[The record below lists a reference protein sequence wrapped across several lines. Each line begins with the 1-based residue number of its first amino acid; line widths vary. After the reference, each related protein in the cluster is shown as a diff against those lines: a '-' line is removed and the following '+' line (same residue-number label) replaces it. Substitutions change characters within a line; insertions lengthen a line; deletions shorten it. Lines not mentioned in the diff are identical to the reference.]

1 MIALRSVVV
10 VLLLTVGTGC
20 AARSAREA
28 PAPLPP
34 ITPSA
39 SIDTVWT
46 ADIGKG
52 GGRNLRLQPAV
63 VEGAVYTADS
73 TGRVRA
79 SAADSGKRL
88 WQTELDVPISGA
100 TGAGDGVVVVATR
113 KGGVI
118 ALDRADGK
126 ERWRT
131 AVSSEVLVPAT
142 AGGGA
147 VVVQSVDGK
156 LTALAAVDGKRLWVY
171 DRAEPALS
179 LRGTA
184 RPLVVDDVV
193 VSGLASGRLVALGL
207 KDGRLLWELPVS
219 QPRGRNEIERLVDV
233 DASPVVSGD
242 MLFAASYHGKLIGI
256 SLVNGN
262 VVWARDVSTYTDI
275 AADDARVYVSDERG
289 QVLAFDRASGAS
301 VWRQDKLRGRGLS
314 GPSRADD
321 YVVVGDFE
329 GYLHFLAPDDGRLVA
344 RHRLASDPI
353 PAPAITQAGVV
364 YAAAADTLAAL
375 RPSPR

>member
-1 MIALRSVVV
+1 MTSLRSVAV
-10 VLLLTVGTGC
+10 VLLLAVVVGC
-20 AARSAREA
+20 AARSAREP
-28 PAPLPP
+28 PAPLTP

-39 SIDTVWT
+39 RVDTLWT
-46 ADIGKG
+46 ADIGAG
-52 GGRNLRLQPAV
+52 AGRNLRLQPAV
-63 VEGAVYTADS
+63 VDGVVYAADAA
-73 TGRVRA
+73 GRVRA
-79 SAADSGKRL
+79 HAADSGKRL
-88 WQTELDVPISGA
+88 WQTELDVPVSGA
-100 TGAGDGVVVVATR
+100 TGAGDGLVFIATR

-118 ALDRADGK
+118 ALARADGK
-126 ERWRT
+126 ERWRA
-131 AVSSEVLVPAT
+131 AVSSEVLVPAV
-142 AGGGA
+142 AGRGV

-156 LTALAAVDGKRLWVY
+156 LTALAAADGKRLWVY

-184 RPLVVDDVV
+184 RPLMIDDVV

-242 MLFAASYHGKLIGI
+242 MLFAASYHGKLIGV

-289 QVLAFDRASGAS
+289 HVLAFDRATGAS

-314 GPSRADD
+314 GPSYVDG

-329 GYLHFLAPDDGRLVA
+329 GYLHFLAPDDGRLLA
-344 RHRLASDPI
+344 RHHLASDPI
-353 PAPAITQAGVV
+353 AAPAVAQAGVL

-375 RPSPR
+375 RPTPR